1 MSGGYAK
8 HLHKLV
14 PLLAARSEVLG
25 LQLVTPK
32 SNVAMRPAAASEFVH
47 SQIGRF
53 YATASRRPSR
63 ELLAVLSDFA
73 PDVLFIPNFRALFI
87 SAWPNVAMVRNMET
101 LDWND
106 RNDPIRHRVANRLR
120 RIEGRLATRSAQR
133 LIAVSG
139 YVRDFLVQKW
149 RLNPNGIS
157 VVYHG
162 SDSSDGAGQ
171 VASKPRALPD
181 AFPPFLLV
189 AGSTKP
195 SRGLEDMLAALAN
208 LPEPRPPLVVA
219 GRAEPPFGN
228 YEHALKRRAHALS
241 NGATIF
247 WLGMLEPSEMAWCY
261 QNALLFVMTSRVEAC
276 PNIALESMSFGCPSI
291 AADNK
296 PLPEMYS
303 DAALYYQP
311 RQPDS
316 LTARL
321 MELMESADLRAAL
334 SKAGRARAQR
344 FTWNQCAE
352 GTVQALAFAIEDWRS
367 PKQRTSWARAE

>member
-1 MSGGYAK
+1 
-8 HLHKLV
+8 
-14 PLLAARSEVLG
+14 
-25 LQLVTPK
+25 
-32 SNVAMRPAAASEFVH
+32 
-47 SQIGRF
+47 
-53 YATASRRPSR
+53 
-63 ELLAVLSDFA
+63 
-73 PDVLFIPNFRALFI
+73 
-87 SAWPNVAMVRNMET
+87 MET

-106 RNDPIRHRVANRLR
+106 RNDPIKHRIANRLR
-120 RIEGRLATRSAQR
+120 RLEGRLATRSAQR

-149 RLNPNGIS
+149 RLNPNRIS

-162 SDSSDGAGQ
+162 SDHSNGAGL
-171 VASKPRALPD
+171 ASKPRALPD

-195 SRGLEDMLAALAN
+195 SRGLEDMLAALAG

-219 GRAEPPFGN
+219 GSAEPPFGN
-228 YEHALKRRAHALS
+228 YERLLKGRAHDLS
-241 NGATIF
+241 KGAPIF
-247 WLGMLEPSEMAWCY
+247 WLGKLEPQEMAWCY

-303 DAALYYQP
+303 DAALYYHP

-321 MELMESADLRAAL
+321 MELMKSADLRAAL
-334 SKAGRARAQR
+334 SRAGQARAQR

-352 GTVQALAFAIEDWRS
+352 ATVQALGFAIEDWRYL
-367 PKQRTSWARAE
+367 KRRTS